1 MTVVTL
7 QHIRDDESFSLF
19 WQKIERE
26 RQSLDVQEPQL
37 PRKRKTPKRLD
48 DESTEGE
55 FPDDP
60 KSFYRRQYYE
70 ALDLIISSI
79 TERFDQPGYRIYRQL
94 EDLLLKAIRKE
105 DFEDCF
111 TTISSFHHS
120 DINSVQLWLHLDILA
135 SNFPDNDRAT
145 ATVMDIKEYVLKM
158 SPSERQLIVE
168 VCNLLQLLLVMPA
181 TNAISERSFSAL
193 GRVKNY
199 LRSSMTQERLN
210 HLLLLHTHKQLTD
223 SIDLIAVANEF
234 VALSEHRLSL
244 FGKFSDADILPIRF
258 CGKCKALLKYTSCN
272 C

>member
-1 MTVVTL
+1 M
-7 QHIRDDESFSLF
+7 
-19 WQKIERE
+19 
-26 RQSLDVQEPQL
+26 
-37 PRKRKTPKRLD
+37 
-48 DESTEGE
+48 
-55 FPDDP
+55 
-60 KSFYRRQYYE
+60 
-70 ALDLIISSI
+70 
-79 TERFDQPGYRIYRQL
+79 

-111 TTISSFHHS
+111 TTISSFYHS
-120 DINSVQLWLHLDILA
+120 DIHSAQLRLHLDVLA

-158 SPSERQLIVE
+158 SPSERQLIAE
-168 VCNLLQLLLVMPA
+168 VCNLLQLLVVMPA
-181 TNAISERSFSAL
+181 TNAVSERSFSAL
-193 GRVKNY
+193 RRVKNY

-244 FGKFSDADILPIRF
+244 FGKFSDADILPIGF
-258 CGKCKALLKYTSCN
+258 CGKCKALLKCTSCN